1 MFFGHNLSAQDE
13 KCGMEAH
20 MHEMMQDPEF
30 ARQWEIDQAKFR
42 NAVAQ
47 SINYRQN
54 RGAMDPIVVPVAV
67 HFPGGVESDRACLE
81 ALAQNQVDIVNLDFS
96 KTISDSIPDSSANN
110 LYGTVY
116 GGASL
121 VSDNVRGN
129 VLQFD
134 GINDYVQIP
143 SNPNSLNSFLGTSMY
158 FDGVGDYIKA
168 VTIKELPLDNSPR
181 TISAWI

>member
-42 NAVAQ
+42 SAVAQ

-54 RGAMDPIVVPVAV
+54 RGAMNPIVVPVAV

-81 ALAQNQVDIVNLDFS
+81 ALAQNQVATAYFDRSQLKEAGIFYEQARNTFS
-96 KTISDSIPDSSANN
+96 KTGDIYHRLFVDNN
-110 LYGTVY
+110 L
-116 GGASL
+116 GGIALKQGRLAEALDFYQQALSSSL
-121 VSDNVRGN
+121 
-129 VLQFD
+129 
-134 GINDYVQIP
+134 
-143 SNPNSLNSFLGTSMY
+143 
-158 FDGVGDYIKA
+158 A
-168 VTIKELPLDNSPR
+168 ALP
-181 TISAWI
+181 